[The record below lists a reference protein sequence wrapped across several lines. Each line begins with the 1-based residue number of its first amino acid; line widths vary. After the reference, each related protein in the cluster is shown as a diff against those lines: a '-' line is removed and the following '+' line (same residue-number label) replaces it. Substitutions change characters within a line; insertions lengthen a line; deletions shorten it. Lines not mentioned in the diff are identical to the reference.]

1 MLQFIN
7 VWPISTVFTGTKN
20 RTRNILNSGESTN
33 CQYVKKAK
41 LSLTLFFRE
50 YMYLGLDYPFAYLNN
65 SALNKQRVNNQ
76 SVNRE
81 TIIYYLAKGEK

>member
-1 MLQFIN
+1 
-7 VWPISTVFTGTKN
+7 
-20 RTRNILNSGESTN
+20 
-33 CQYVKKAK
+33 
-41 LSLTLFFRE
+41 
-50 YMYLGLDYPFAYLNN
+50 MYLGLDYPFAYLNN